1 MSDPVILERV
11 GLGVLCYV
19 VLLLMPV
26 LARMSDQEDSVRM
39 MASRCFAMLVNL
51 MPLEV
56 SVPEVV
62 TCTSTPYSNP
72 SPPHTLYSGTVYT
85 VELQ

>member
-62 TCTSTPYSNP
+62 TCTCTSTPYSNP
-72 SPPHTLYSGTVYT
+72 SPPHTLYSGTACIYS
-85 VELQ
+85 

>member
-1 MSDPVILERV
+1 MIIISVYVSVSLTMADPVILERV

-56 SVPEVV
+56 SGSSCEIP
-62 TCTSTPYSNP
+62 
-72 SPPHTLYSGTVYT
+72 YT
-85 VELQ
+85 VCTCM

>member
-1 MSDPVILERV
+1 MSVYVSVSLTMADPVILERV
-11 GLGVLCYV
+11 GLGYV

-51 MPLEV
+51 MPRGECQL
-56 SVPEVV
+56 
-62 TCTSTPYSNP
+62 
-72 SPPHTLYSGTVYT
+72 L
-85 VELQ
+85 

>member
-1 MSDPVILERV
+1 MSLTVSDPVILERV

-56 SVPEVV
+56 SVPEV
-62 TCTSTPYSNP
+62 
-72 SPPHTLYSGTVYT
+72 LR
-85 VELQ
+85 